1 MSKETVRLL
10 LLNSNAIKWEGG
22 NNGKIINIK
31 RKIRRNKKA

>member
-1 MSKETVRLL
+1 MCEKTVQTL

-22 NNGKIINIK
+22 KYGKIINIK

>member
-1 MSKETVRLL
+1 MSEETVRLL

-22 NNGKIINIK
+22 KCGKIINLK